1 MAPAMLP
8 QTPPGQL
15 NPERWWRALR
25 LSGARSILPT
35 VLGLPVLLWQGIF
48 FAAPLAF
55 LVVISFWQVKS
66 FRLEPAF
73 VLDNWSRILG
83 AGTFHNA
90 LLYTLG
96 VAATATVLALL
107 LAFPAAYTIAFRLRT
122 RWRDLAVAMLVV
134 PVFSSYILRIYAWQ
148 VVLSPQG
155 LINSVVGW
163 LGMDALPLLGGQLS
177 LHIGLLTLTLPVA
190 VLVLVFALSGIDR
203 SLIEAAEN
211 LGYRRSRVVWHVLL
225 PAARPALLLAATT
238 SFLLAFGDYVSPLF
252 MTGSSPPTLSILIVD
267 TVKSGSQ
274 WPRASVI
281 GVAMLVVLALVLV
294 VGRWL
299 ASIRF
304 AKRAVA

>member
-1 MAPAMLP
+1 MAPTMLP

-25 LSGARSILPT
+25 LSGARSTLPT

-83 AGTFHNA
+83 TGTFHNA

>member
-25 LSGARSILPT
+25 LSGARSTLPT

>member
-1 MAPAMLP
+1 MAPAMHP
-8 QTPPGQL
+8 AAPPHPPTRAG
-15 NPERWWRALR
+15 WWRAPR
-25 LSGARSILPT
+25 LSGARGTLPT

-48 FAAPLAF
+48 FAAPLVF
-55 LVVISFWQVKS
+55 LVVITFWQVKS

-83 AGTFHNA
+83 SRTFHQG
-90 LLYTLG
+90 LGYTL
-96 VAATATVLALL
+96 VTAATATVLALL

-122 RWRDLAVAMLVV
+122 RWRDLLVAMLVV

-163 LGMDALPLLGGQLS
+163 LGMDVLRLLGGQLS

-211 LGYRRSRVVWHVLL
+211 LGYRRSRVVWHVLM

-281 GVAMLVVLALVLV
+281 GVAMLLVLALVLV
-294 VGRWL
+294 LGRWM
-299 ASIRF
+299 ASMRF
-304 AKRAVA
+304 GKRAAV

>member
-25 LSGARSILPT
+25 LSGARSTLPT

-96 VAATATVLALL
+96 VAATATALALL

>member
-1 MAPAMLP
+1 MAPTMLP

-25 LSGARSILPT
+25 LSGARSTLPT

>member
-25 LSGARSILPT
+25 LSGARRTLPT

>member
-1 MAPAMLP
+1 MAPAMHP
-8 QTPPGQL
+8 AAPSPPPTRAG
-15 NPERWWRALR
+15 WWRAPR
-25 LSGARSILPT
+25 LSGARGTLPT

-48 FAAPLAF
+48 FAAPLVF
-55 LVVISFWQVKS
+55 LVVITFWQVKS

-73 VLDNWSRILG
+73 VLDNWNRILG
-83 AGTFHNA
+83 SGTFHHA
-90 LLYTLG
+90 LGYTL
-96 VAATATVLALL
+96 VTAATATVLALL

-122 RWRDLAVAMLVV
+122 RWRDLLVAMLVV

-190 VLVLVFALSGIDR
+190 VLVLVFAMSGIDR

-238 SFLLAFGDYVSPLF
+238 SFLLSFGDYVSPLF

-281 GVAMLVVLALVLV
+281 GVAMLLVLAVVLL

-299 ASIRF
+299 ASMRF
-304 AKRAVA
+304 GKRVAV